1 MTSMSSSTE
10 CTNPVTMLQYRD
22 ISKWAGRESE
32 LTAFGLEGESES
44 ARARKTVELT
54 EAELASRI
62 ACERADAAIE
72 TEQRLHKEY
81 EQRILAVRAP
91 VAAAVAGFEKQSDE
105 YYAKV
110 EAEIVQLALAIAA
123 RILHREAQ
131 VDPMLV
137 AALVRLA
144 MENMREGSTVT
155 IRVSPGRAEAWRQY
169 FAEVATASRVE
180 VVDDPQL
187 TCEDCVLETELGSAD
202 FSLDKQLKEVQQG
215 FFDLLALRPV
225 SK

>member
-1 MTSMSSSTE
+1 
-10 CTNPVTMLQYRD
+10 MLHYRD
-22 ISKWAGRESE
+22 ISKWAGRDSE
-32 LTAFGLEGESES
+32 LGAFGLEAETES
-44 ARARKTVELT
+44 ARVREAVELT
-54 EAELASRI
+54 EAELAERI
-62 ACERADAAIE
+62 ACERADAAKE
-72 TEQRLHKEY
+72 TEQRLRKEY

-91 VAAAVAGFEKQSDE
+91 VVAAVVGFEKQSDE

-169 FAEVATASRVE
+169 FAEVTTVSRVE
-180 VVDDPQL
+180 VTEDLQL
-187 TCEDCVLETELGSAD
+187 TGEDCVMETELGSAD

>member
-1 MTSMSSSTE
+1 MSSSTE
-10 CTNPVTMLQYRD
+10 CPNPVTMLQYRD
-22 ISKWAGRESE
+22 ISEWTGRDGER
-32 LTAFGLEGESES
+32 TAFSSEAEAESVRGHK
-44 ARARKTVELT
+44 AVELT
-54 EAELASRI
+54 EDGLAARI
-62 ACERADAAIE
+62 AYERADAAKE
-72 TEQRLHKEY
+72 TEHRLRKEY
-81 EQRILAVRAP
+81 EQNILAVRAP

-155 IRVSPGRAEAWRQY
+155 IRVSLGRAEAWRQY
-169 FAEVATASRVE
+169 FAEVTTASRVE
-180 VVDDPQL
+180 IAEDPQL
-187 TCEDCVLETELGSAD
+187 TNEDCVMETELGSAD

>member
-1 MTSMSSSTE
+1 MSSSTE
-10 CTNPVTMLQYRD
+10 CTNPVTMLHYRD
-22 ISKWAGRESE
+22 ISKWAGRDSE
-32 LTAFGLEGESES
+32 LGAFGLEAETES
-44 ARARKTVELT
+44 ARVREAVELT
-54 EAELASRI
+54 EAELAERI
-62 ACERADAAIE
+62 ACERADAAKE
-72 TEQRLHKEY
+72 TEQRLRKEY

-91 VAAAVAGFEKQSDE
+91 VVAAVVGFEKQSDE

-169 FAEVATASRVE
+169 FAEVTTVSRVE
-180 VVDDPQL
+180 VTEDLQL
-187 TCEDCVLETELGSAD
+187 TGEDCVMETELGSAD